1 MSSHSTDVDGGGI
14 SGTLTSWS
22 GLIAAVLAVSFVAV
36 LLFLLNG
43 MTVPLWAGDV
53 MRMTGGAAIAGGE
66 SVYSQSVGLWLGVR
80 AIMGAY
86 IVFVAIFISVL
97 AISTWKE
104 VLE

>member
-14 SGTLTSWS
+14 SGTLTDRT
-22 GLIAAVLAVSFVAV
+22 GLIAAVLALSVVAV
-36 LLFLLNG
+36 LLFVLDSIA
-43 MTVPLWAGDV
+43 VPLWFGDV
-53 MRMTGGAAIAGGE
+53 LRTSGAAGIAGGE
-66 SVYSQSVGLWLGVR
+66 SIYSQHVGLWLGVR

-86 IVFVAIFISVL
+86 IVFVAIFISIL